1 MCTFVGALAAL
12 TPERKAMG
20 IAFTIVGPFFVGFI
34 ELASLSLAPL
44 FCKASDIGLASG
56 LLSSIRSAGSSV
68 SVAIYVAI
76 LNNRLATTLTENISS
91 VAPGAG
97 IPDDKI
103 PSLVAAV
110 QAGTLAKV
118 PGLSSAMLAAVNKIV
133 PTAYSQAFKTVYLAS
148 LAFGGIAI
156 LSSLFSKDVQKH
168 LTDKVERKMRRRDE
182 HTAVEEPKT
191 DVESKTD

>member
-44 FCKASDIGLASG
+44 FCKSSDIGLASG

-76 LNNRLATTLTENISS
+76 LNNRLATTLTQNIEA

-97 IPDDKI
+97 IPIDKI
-103 PSLVAAV
+103 PAIVKAV
-110 QAGTLAKV
+110 IAGSLAKMS
-118 PGLSSAMLAAVNKIV
+118 GLNSTMLNAVTGIV

-156 LSSLFSKDVQKH
+156 VMSLFSKDVQKH
-168 LTDKVERKMRRRDE
+168 LTDKVERKMHGRRVNKASPD
-182 HTAVEEPKT
+182 TKT
-191 DVESKTD
+191 EFGSKAD

>member
-1 MCTFVGALAAL
+1 MCTFVSALAAL
-12 TPERKAMG
+12 TPERVKMG
-20 IAFTIVGPFFVGFI
+20 IAFTIIGPFFVGFI

-68 SVAIYVAI
+68 SVATYNAI
-76 LNNRLATTLTENISS
+76 LTNRLATTLVANINSI
-91 VAPGAG
+91 AADAG

-103 PSLVAAV
+103 PAIVAAIKT
-110 QAGTLAKV
+110 GTIAKV
-118 PGLSSAMLAAVNKIV
+118 PGLTPEMQAAVTQVV

-156 LSSLFSKDVQKH
+156 ISSLFSKDVQEH
-168 LTDKVERKMRRRDE
+168 LTDKVERKLHGRQKE
-182 HTAVEEPKT
+182 VIVEEPGTEKDT
-191 DVESKTD
+191 

>member
-1 MCTFVGALAAL
+1 MCTFVSALAAL
-12 TPERKAMG
+12 TPERKNMG

-76 LNNRLATTLTENISS
+76 LNNRLATTLVDNISS
-91 VAPGAG
+91 VAPEAG
-97 IPDDKI
+97 IPRDRI
-103 PSLVAAV
+103 PAIVAAV

-118 PGLSSAMLAAVNKIV
+118 PGISPAMQAAVSKVV

-168 LTDKVERKMRRRDE
+168 LTDRVERKL
-182 HTAVEEPKT
+182 HGGQKQTTVEK
-191 DVESKTD
+191 SKTEEQE